1 MPVARLRRYVPGA
14 RMIRAGHDF
23 EAELSTGKWLVI
35 VEQQRG
41 LTIET
46 QAIVIPPVDV
56 HSKDYL
62 DTCCHEALHASW
74 PQLGEERVRAIAGD
88 LAEVLWK
95 RGYRLP
101 RAKKSID
108 ND

>member
-1 MPVARLRRYVPGA
+1 
-14 RMIRAGHDF
+14 MIRAGHDF
-23 EAELSTGKWLVI
+23 EATLSTGRWLVI
-35 VEQQRG
+35 VEEQQG

-46 QAIVIPPVDV
+46 QAIVIKPVDI
-56 HSKDYL
+56 HARNYL
-62 DTCCHEALHASW
+62 DTMCHEVLHASL
-74 PQLGEERVRAIAGD
+74 PGASETEVDRIAGD

-101 RAKKSID
+101 KQKKVR

>member
-1 MPVARLRRYVPGA
+1 
-14 RMIRAGHDF
+14 
-23 EAELSTGKWLVI
+23 
-35 VEQQRG
+35 VEQQQG

-56 HSKDYL
+56 NGKNYL
-62 DTCCHEALHASW
+62 DTCCHEAAHAAC
-74 PQLGEERVRAIAGD
+74 PDMTEAQVDRLAGD

-101 RAKKSID
+101 LHKKRKKISKD
-108 ND
+108 